1 MGAECLTICFP
12 GFVQWCSHR
21 IKPLESFSTLSQP
34 GNSWEPGLTTWEEQA
49 YRASY
54 RSIPPH
60 PLLYTQLLWLRCVL
74 FYLLSSP
81 QPTANSADI
90 DPFVVSRIQSGSLF
104 PEPHGCSF
112 LAGYLDIL
120 NSKCIIVSTLKSP
133 LITFLSMVALRP
145 PPPSHFS
152 PCLSSMLA
160 LVPMLTGKKKARTV
174 VSLGMAQSS
183 FKLKTITS
191 SSLES
196 LMRALTF
203 LYLYYVSTHSL

>member
-12 GFVQWCSHR
+12 GFVQRCSHR

-120 NSKCIIVSTLKSP
+120 NSKCIIVSTLKSL
-133 LITFLSMVALRP
+133 LITFLSMVALP
-145 PPPSHFS
+145 PPPLHTFPHASQA
-152 PCLSSMLA
+152 CLLWSQCSQ
-160 LVPMLTGKKKARTV
+160 GRKKQEQL
-174 VSLGMAQSS
+174 SLWAWP
-183 FKLKTITS
+183 
-191 SSLES
+191 
-196 LMRALTF
+196 RAPL
-203 LYLYYVSTHSL
+203 S